1 MAGAYL
7 LHVDPPSGYGDPDG
21 MARYA
26 SNVGAIVE
34 SFGGVYHTRHK
45 AVRVLEGPWAPE
57 FITLIEFPSMD
68 ELRQFYDSEE
78 YRPWLELRRNAGNG
92 SLVIFEGSRSLDD
105 FDV

>member
-1 MAGAYL
+1 M
-7 LHVDPPSGYGDPDG
+7 
-21 MARYA
+21 
-26 SNVGAIVE
+26 E

-45 AVRVLEGPWAPE
+45 AVRALEGPWAPE

-92 SLVIFEGSRSLDD
+92 SLVIFEGSRSPDD